1 MSDTNYDEII
11 QSYRLLDKN
20 SNMLDTRK
28 DIQNKIINIEWMK
41 VGIYILS
48 YFIVGMI
55 IVGIL
60 NPKMIKTEDKFSFKK
75 FLYVSSILSLGIIGV
90 NFLIKYIMN
99 KIM

>member
-20 SNMLDTRK
+20 SHMLDTRK
-28 DIQNKIINIEWMK
+28 DIQNKIIKKKKKK

-75 FLYVSSILSLGIIGV
+75 FLYVSSILSVGIIGV